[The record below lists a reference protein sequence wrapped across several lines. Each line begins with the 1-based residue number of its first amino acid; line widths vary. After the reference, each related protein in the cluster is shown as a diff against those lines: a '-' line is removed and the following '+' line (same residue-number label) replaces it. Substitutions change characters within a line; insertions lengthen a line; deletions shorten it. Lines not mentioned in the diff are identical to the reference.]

1 MKKAGKQKK
10 QDKGPEEDDFGDNCA
25 MLTHACEASAS
36 ITNSSAHT
44 TIEDILTAINVLS
57 SRVDMRFTELNG
69 VISDFKAALT
79 EVSERVSSTEAA
91 TKSHERQLEG
101 LEKRYD
107 MLASQYKQQEAK
119 LDDLE
124 ARSRRQNIRIVGIK
138 EKTENGRP
146 TEFVSKLLSKLL
158 GEEHFNLPI
167 EVDRAHR
174 SLAPATGGK
183 ARAIIA
189 RIHYYQVKELV
200 LRLAREK
207 APLQYDGRPVYI
219 FPDLTAATMK
229 KRQAFR
235 AIREK
240 CRSGSIRC
248 GFRHP
253 AQFVVTVN
261 NNTGTFTTPAEAEK
275 FFRSPALLQAGER
288 TNVPDA
294 LSDKCCHTE
303 GWRELSLFNKDCQF
317 ISLQ

>member
-1 MKKAGKQKK
+1 
-10 QDKGPEEDDFGDNCA
+10 
-25 MLTHACEASAS
+25 MLMDACEASA
-36 ITNSSAHT
+36 NVVRPPAPT
-44 TIEDILTAINVLS
+44 TIEDILTAINTLG
-57 SRVDMRFTELNG
+57 SRVDMRFTEFNG
-69 VISDFKAALT
+69 VISDFKAALA
-79 EVSERVSSTEAA
+79 EVRERVSSTEVA
-91 TKSHERQLEG
+91 TESHEVRLDG

-107 MLASQYKQQEAK
+107 ALASQYKQQQAK

-146 TEFVSKLLSKLL
+146 TEFVSELLPKLF
-158 GEEHFNLPI
+158 GEEHFSRPV

-174 SLAPATGGK
+174 SLAPATDGK

-189 RIHYYQVKELV
+189 RIHCYQVKELV

-219 FPDLTAATMK
+219 FPDLTSATMK

-240 CRSGSIRC
+240 CRARAIRC

-253 AQFVVTVN
+253 AQFMVTVN
-261 NNTGTFTTPAEAEK
+261 NNTGTFATPAEAEK
-275 FFRSPALLQAGER
+275 F
-288 TNVPDA
+288 
-294 LSDKCCHTE
+294 LSREAE
-303 GWRELSLFNKDCQF
+303 GWDVTAGAAANRAAD
-317 ISLQ
+317 